1 MKRHYANKHKNEYQE
16 IERKNNERKIERKIK
31 GRNRSSKI
39 SKDEKK
45 KKNSIIINYDNDKQL
60 KEGKYS
66 QVILENVVIE
76 NISFLKQRIEF
87 ESINFNGDIV
97 FIEVKSRVDYGN
109 RQADYLAKD
118 GAYKDFEG

>member
-1 MKRHYANKHKNEYQE
+1 ISSMKRHYANKHKNEYQE

-31 GRNRSSKI
+31 RRNRSSKI

-45 KKNSIIINYDNDKQL
+45 KKNSIIINYTDNNQL

-66 QVILENVVIE
+66 RVILENVVIE

-87 ESINFNGDIV
+87 KSI
-97 FIEVKSRVDYGN
+97 
-109 RQADYLAKD
+109 
-118 GAYKDFEG
+118 DFTT